1 MTDSDTYN
9 AVHAVF
15 AVSNE
20 KPAEQAQ
27 RQQQSFT
34 IHVTTD

>member
-9 AVHAVF
+9 AVYAVF

-27 RQQQSFT
+27 CQQQSCT
-34 IHVTTD
+34 MHVTTD